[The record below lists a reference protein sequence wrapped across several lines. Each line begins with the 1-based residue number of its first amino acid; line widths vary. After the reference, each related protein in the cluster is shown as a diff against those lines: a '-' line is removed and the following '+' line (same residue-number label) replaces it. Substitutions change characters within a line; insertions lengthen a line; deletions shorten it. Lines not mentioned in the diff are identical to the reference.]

1 MKLDERFN
9 EVGCNNEK
17 LDFGWPNH
25 LVIAFAMLSLIGCKT
40 NDFVPDEGRL
50 IEPGD
55 EPNIISKEVRYYD
68 TVESRFLTRL
78 TIVSDMY
85 ENSCLINILWDDAA
99 GSWMVDSNLARTLE
113 ICSTYSTLMKLS
125 NWPYDDGKFAPLRNE
140 EVFSLSKEVQMQKLI
155 LQDKRLMI
163 RELLEDEAGKLPTFE
178 TIGNELTEE
187 QFKHLEL
194 MDQYGHVVKA
204 RKIRILFELTRLINL
219 VEFDEDC

>member
-9 EVGCNNEK
+9 EFSCNKEK
-17 LDFGWPNH
+17 LDLGWPNY
-25 LVIAFAMLSLIGCKT
+25 LIIAFAMISLVGCKT

-50 IEPGD
+50 IQPGD

-78 TIVSDMY
+78 SIGSDMY

-99 GSWMVDSNLARTLE
+99 GSWMVDSNLTRTVE

-125 NWPYDDGKFAPLRNE
+125 NWPYVDGKFTPLRNE
-140 EVFSLSKEVQMQKLI
+140 EVFSLSKEVQMQKLV
-155 LQDKRLMI
+155 LQDKGLMI

-178 TIGNELTEE
+178 IIGNELTEK
-187 QFKHLEL
+187 QSKYLEL

-204 RKIRILFELTRLINL
+204 RKIRILFELIRLIDL
-219 VEFDEDC
+219 VEFDDDC